1 MAQINIRIDDDLKS
15 RADALF
21 NELGLNMTTA
31 CIIFI
36 RQTVRQGGIPFEIT
50 TKPDLFY
57 SDSNMRALQKSIQQA
72 KEGKFV
78 VKTMDE
84 LLTMEK

>member
-1 MAQINIRIDDDLKS
+1 MAQINFRIDDDLKS

-36 RQTVRQGGIPFEIT
+36 RQAVRQGSIPFEIT

-57 SDSNMRALQKSIQQA
+57 SASNMRALQKSIQQA
-72 KEGKFV
+72 EEGKFV

-84 LLTMEK
+84 LLAMEK